1 MAHATNE
8 VARKRYLHLRMA
20 GLDRRTLVP
29 LGAMAMAVL
38 VVANDFTA
46 MSVALPSIENDFD
59 VDVSTVQWVINIYAL
74 VFGVMIVT
82 GGRLADMFGRR
93 RLFFIGAA
101 VFAAF
106 SVFGGAAQ
114 DHLWLIAC
122 RALMGIGGAM
132 MWPAVLGM
140 TFAILPEEKAGLA
153 GGLILGAAGFGN
165 AAGPLIGGA
174 LTEALSWRWILFV
187 NLPIAVIAC
196 VVTWRAVP
204 ESRVEAGR
212 ERIDY
217 VGITSLT
224 VGLMSLLIALDQVT
238 LWGWNDPRIIGL
250 FVLCVASLVAFAF
263 AERRAGSS
271 ALIPRDVMGN
281 PGFRSA
287 CIATLLMSAVFFAVL
302 LFLPQFFQKILGYDP
317 LESGAALLPMLG
329 VFAVTSFVAGP
340 LYNRFGAKAI
350 VSAGAL
356 CLTAGT
362 FLISLAERDSG
373 WASLVPGMVVTGMGV
388 GLFYSSITTAGVT
401 ALDPSRSSLAGGII
415 YMFQIAGGSIGLGL
429 TTTVFTTAS
438 EDALQADLTGTRL
451 SGAEVDSLHGALAG
465 TDSANSLLARFSSQ
479 TADRLMEL
487 VREAFAA
494 GMQWAFRLVALL
506 ALAGLIV
513 SVLFVGGSLLGARG
527 RPAAQRE
534 ASA

>member
-1 MAHATNE
+1 
-8 VARKRYLHLRMA
+8 MA
-20 GLDRRTLVP
+20 GLDRRTLLA
-29 LGAMAMAVL
+29 LGAMAMAVF
-38 VVANDFTA
+38 VIANDFTA
-46 MSVALPSIENDFD
+46 MSVALPQIENDFD
-59 VDVSTVQWVINIYAL
+59 IDVSSVQWVINIYAL

-106 SVFGGAAQ
+106 SVLGGAAQ
-114 DHLWLIAC
+114 DDLWLIVC
-122 RALMGIGGAM
+122 RAIMGIGGAM

-140 TFAILPEEKAGLA
+140 TFAVLPEDKAGLA

-204 ESRVEAGR
+204 ESRADTGR
-212 ERIDY
+212 EPIDY
-217 VGITSLT
+217 AGITSLA
-224 VGLMSLLIALDQVT
+224 VGLMALLIALDQVT
-238 LWGWNDPRIIGL
+238 LWGWGDPRILGL
-250 FVLCVASLVAFAF
+250 FALSIVSLGIFAV

-271 ALIPRDVMGN
+271 ALVPADVIGN

-287 CIATLLMSAVFFAVL
+287 CIATLLMSAVFFAVI
-302 LFLPQFFQKILGYDP
+302 LFLPQFFQKILGYGA
-317 LESGAALLPMLG
+317 LKSGAALLPMLG
-329 VFAVTSFVAGP
+329 LFALSSFVAGP
-340 LYNRFGAKAI
+340 LYNRFGAKTI
-350 VSAGAL
+350 VSAGAV
-356 CLTAGT
+356 CLTVGT
-362 FLISLAERDSG
+362 FLLSLADRDSG
-373 WASLVPGMVVTGMGV
+373 WASLVPGMAVTGIGV
-388 GLFYSSITTAGVT
+388 GLFLSSITTAGVT
-401 ALDPSRSSLAGGII
+401 ALDPARSSLAGGII

-438 EDALQADLTGTRL
+438 EDALQADLAGTRL

-465 TDSANSLLARFSSQ
+465 TDSAGELLARFPAE
-479 TADRLMEL
+479 TADRLVEL

-494 GMQWAFRLVALL
+494 GMQWGFRLVALL
-506 ALAGLIV
+506 ALAGLVV
-513 SVLFVGGSLLGARG
+513 SVFWVGGSLLRARG
-527 RPAAQRE
+527 RPAAQPE

>member
-1 MAHATNE
+1 
-8 VARKRYLHLRMA
+8 MA
-20 GLDRRTLVP
+20 GLDRRTLLA
-29 LGAMAMAVL
+29 LGAMAMAVI

-46 MSVALPSIENDFD
+46 MSVALPSIEDDFD
-59 VDVSTVQWVINIYAL
+59 VDVSTVQWVINVYAL

-101 VFAAF
+101 VFAGF
-106 SVFGGAAQ
+106 SVLGGAAQ
-114 DHLWLIAC
+114 DDLWLIVC

-140 TFAILPEEKAGLA
+140 TFAILPKDKAGLA

-196 VVTWRAVP
+196 LVTWRAVP
-204 ESRVEAGR
+204 ESRADAGR

-217 VGITSLT
+217 VGVTLLT
-224 VGLMSLLIALDQVT
+224 VGLMALLIALDQVT
-238 LWGWNDPRIIGL
+238 LWGWSDPRILGL
-250 FVLCVASLVAFAF
+250 LAVSLASVGAFGV

-271 ALIPRDVMGN
+271 ALIPADVMGN

-287 CIATLLMSAVFFAVL
+287 CIATLLMSAVFFAVI
-302 LFLPQFFQKILGYDP
+302 LFLPQFFQKILGYGA

-329 VFAVTSFVAGP
+329 VFALSSFVSGP
-340 LYNRFGAKAI
+340 LYNRFGTKTV
-350 VSAGAL
+350 VSAGAV
-356 CLTAGT
+356 CLTVGT
-362 FLISLAERDSG
+362 FLLSLAERDSG
-373 WASLVPGMVVTGMGV
+373 WASLVPGMVVTGAGV
-388 GLFYSSITTAGVT
+388 GLFLSSITTAGVT

-415 YMFQIAGGSIGLGL
+415 YMFQVAGGAIGLGL
-429 TTTVFTTAS
+429 TTTIFTTAS
-438 EDALQADLTGTRL
+438 EDALQADLTGSRL

-465 TDSANSLLARFSSQ
+465 TDSANSLLSRFSSE
-479 TADRLMEL
+479 TADRLVEL

-494 GMQWAFRLVALL
+494 GMQWSFRLVALL

-527 RPAAQRE
+527 RPAAQTSDAFDLPRP
-534 ASA
+534 

>member
-1 MAHATNE
+1 
-8 VARKRYLHLRMA
+8 MA
-20 GLDRRTLVP
+20 GLDRGTLLA
-29 LGAMAMAVL
+29 LGAMAMAVF
-38 VVANDFTA
+38 VIANDFTA

-106 SVFGGAAQ
+106 SVLGGAAQ
-114 DHLWLIAC
+114 DELWLLAC
-122 RALMGIGGAM
+122 RGVMGIGGAM

-140 TFAILPEEKAGLA
+140 TFALLPEDRAGLA
-153 GGLILGAAGFGN
+153 GALILGAAGFGN
-165 AAGPLIGGA
+165 AAGPLIGGG

-187 NLPIAVIAC
+187 NLPIALIAC
-196 VVTWRAVP
+196 AVTWRAVS
-204 ESRVEAGR
+204 ESRADAGR

-217 VGITSLT
+217 FGITSLT
-224 VGLMSLLIALDQVT
+224 VGLMALLIALDQIT
-238 LWGWNDPRIIGL
+238 LWGWSDPRILGL
-250 FVLCVASLVAFAF
+250 LALCVVSLAAFAG
-263 AERRAGSS
+263 AERRAGPS
-271 ALIPRDVMGN
+271 ALVPADVFGN
-281 PGFRSA
+281 LGFRSA
-287 CIATLLMSAVFFAVL
+287 CIATLLMSAVFFAVI
-302 LFLPQFFQKILGYDP
+302 LFVPQFFQKILGYGP

-329 VFAVTSFVAGP
+329 VFALSSFGAGP

-350 VSAGAL
+350 VSSGAA
-356 CLTAGT
+356 CLAVGT
-362 FLISLAERDSG
+362 FLLSLADRDSG
-373 WASLVPGMVVTGMGV
+373 WASLVPGMVVTGLGV

-415 YMFQIAGGSIGLGL
+415 YMFQIAGGAIGLGL

-438 EDALQADLTGTRL
+438 EDALQADLAGSRL
-451 SGAEVDSLHGALAG
+451 SGAEIDSLHGALAG

-479 TADRLMEL
+479 TADRLVEL

-494 GMQWAFRLVALL
+494 GMQWGFRLVALL

-513 SVLFVGGSLLGARG
+513 SIFFVGGSLLGARAE
-527 RPAAQRE
+527 PAAQPE